1 MLIIMTEVILV
12 NLDNF
17 QEYILHNIEQL
28 KLLHYKVTVI
38 ASDNLRDKFA
48 HIAEINLVL
57 TSTLSDGDFG
67 KLSKVDAGF
76 RNGFW
81 KLCSMRLFY
90 LYSYLKATN
99 NQNVIHIENDVML
112 YQKVEVPDDSKVWVT
127 MDSNNRC
134 IPGIILIPDYTKLD
148 NLIVHYN
155 YGKNDMENLAFFF
168 HGNRDIC
175 ESLPI
180 IKQNSYYNN
189 LDRYSAHFNKFGKI
203 FDAAAIGQYLGGVDP
218 RNIAGD
224 TRGFVNETCAI
235 DYSKY
240 TFVWNFNNVLGLY
253 QPHII
258 IDGAEIPIVNLHI
271 HSKALNRFLAKD
283 PVENKMIL
291 FEEYYISGERFQS
304 IADIYLGLNEDFAFN
319 PNIGR
324 QTSKLRDIASINGA
338 FNNPRVMFCYGHRLN
353 LLIEKIG
360 YFANPFV
367 LISHNSDEN
376 ITRQYQALLDS
387 DKIIIWYAQNVQMKH
402 PKLHLLPIGIANSMW
417 GHGNLGILEQNVSN
431 LPNKSKDFY
440 FYFNES
446 TNSRERSYCK
456 REIQRKGLIFGNSQ
470 DFNSYLGNL
479 AQHKFAIC
487 PAGNG
492 VDCHRLWEC
501 YYLGVIP
508 ILLRSTFSE
517 QLQELLPCILL
528 DKWSDFNSANILPQY
543 DNLHSTLQANATY
556 LTLRYYKNTIRGLAG
571 A

>member
-1 MLIIMTEVILV
+1 MTEVILV

-17 QEYILHNIEQL
+17 QEYILYNIEQL
-28 KLLHYKVTVI
+28 KILHYKVTVI
-38 ASDNLRDKFA
+38 ASDNLRDKFT

-57 TSTLSDGDFG
+57 TSTLSDGDFS
-67 KLSKVDAGF
+67 KLSRVDASF

-90 LYSYLKATN
+90 LYSYLKAGDIR
-99 NQNVIHIENDVML
+99 NVIHIENDVML
-112 YQKVEVPDDSKVWVT
+112 YQKIEVPDDSKVWVT

-134 IPGIILIPDYTKLD
+134 IPGIILIPDYAKLD
-148 NLIVHYN
+148 NLIAHYN
-155 YGKNDMENLAFFF
+155 YAQNDMVNLASFF
-168 HGNRDIC
+168 HNNRDIC

-180 IKQNSYYNN
+180 IKQNSSYNH
-189 LDRYSAHFNKFGKI
+189 LDRYSRHFSKFGKI

-218 RNIAGD
+218 RNIGGD
-224 TRGFVNETCAI
+224 TRGFVNETCVV

-240 TFVWNFNNVLGLY
+240 SFVWNFNSALGLY

-258 IDGAEIPIVNLHI
+258 IDGAEVPIVNLHI

-283 PVENKMIL
+283 PVEDKMIL

-319 PNIGR
+319 PNIAR
-324 QTSKLRDIASINGA
+324 QTSKLCDIASINGTL
-338 FNNPRVMFCYGHRLN
+338 NNPRVVFCYGHRLN
-353 LLIEKIG
+353 LLMEKIG

-387 DKIIIWYAQNVQMKH
+387 DKIIRWYAQNIQMKH

-417 GHGNLGILEQNVSN
+417 GHGNLGVLEQNVSN
-431 LPNKSKDFY
+431 LPNKSKDFF
-440 FYFNES
+440 FYFNEI
-446 TNSRERSYCK
+446 TNNRERSYCK
-456 REIQRKGLIFGNSQ
+456 REIERKGLTFGNMQ
-470 DFNSYLGNL
+470 DFNSYLSNL
-479 AQHKFAIC
+479 ARHKFAIC
-487 PAGNG
+487 PAGKG

-508 ILLRSTFSE
+508 ILLRSIFSE
-517 QLQELLPCILL
+517 RLQELLPCVLL
-528 DKWSDFNSANILPQY
+528 DKWSDFNKEAILPQY
-543 DNLHSTLQANATY
+543 DNLRNMLQANAAY
-556 LTLRYYKNTIRGLAG
+556 LTLRYYKNTIRALAG